1 MKTDELPYPECEK
14 CRTLADCKHVE
25 KGIGLESELP
35 PDNCPQPMAIMRRT
49 MHKRKLDRNKRY
61 S

>member
-1 MKTDELPYPECEK
+1 MRTDDFPYPECEN
-14 CRTLADCKHVE
+14 CWTLADCKHAE

-35 PDNCPQPMAIMRRT
+35 PDNCPKPMVIMRRT